1 MDCIIHRENSEIE
14 ETDVFKLAYEKDK
27 ERQEEFIEEAKKELD
42 DLGIT
47 KEEIRDAY
55 IESLLNDFDEWET
68 RNSVCEQM
76 RMTLK
81 TSSYAMLGLMFNDDN
96 LYQKSINTKK
106 IDEEALKKELE
117 VIYE

>member
-1 MDCIIHRENSEIE
+1 
-14 ETDVFKLAYEKDK
+14 
-27 ERQEEFIEEAKKELD
+27 
-42 DLGIT
+42 
-47 KEEIRDAY
+47 
-55 IESLLNDFDEWET
+55 
-68 RNSVCEQM
+68 M